1 MVYFVVQNVKTD
13 GNWDTDCRDF
23 AIEID
28 ITKDNFEDFLEKD
41 ESQSEY
47 DFRTE
52 VSEFLELHKDIN
64 GVVEGGI
71 CESNPKT
78 GSVFDLP
85 SKKTGSFFDGI
96 VLRTDELL
104 SDKTIKKVSKKIVKI
119 YREHCKN
126 LCVKPGITTLCF
138 GTFVP
143 GENIFR
149 SSDFCL
155 LP

>member
-1 MVYFVVQNVKTD
+1 MVYFVIQNVKTD
-13 GNWDTDCRDF
+13 GDWNIDCRDF
-23 AIEID
+23 ALEID
-28 ITKDNFEDFLEKD
+28 TTREDFERFLESD
-41 ESQSEY
+41 ELQSEY

-64 GVVEGGI
+64 GVVEGGL
-71 CESNPKT
+71 CENNPKA
-78 GSVFDLP
+78 
-85 SKKTGSFFDGI
+85 GSFFDGI

-126 LCVKPGITTLCF
+126 VCVKPGITTLCF

-149 SSDFCL
+149 TGAFL
-155 LP
+155 LLI